1 MSNNFETQP
10 LSIVDELAFCI
21 LDNESIK
28 KHDGLDAAC
37 EHWTEVRQKFIF
49 GDPGM
54 PDEVFADFANEALRK
69 LAQLKK
75 EGLNL

>member
-1 MSNNFETQP
+1 MSNFETQP

-21 LDNESIK
+21 LDNEFIK
-28 KHDGLDAAC
+28 EDDGLEAAY
-37 EHWTEVRQKFIF
+37 EHWKDVRQKFIF

-75 EGLNL
+75 ERLNL

>member
-10 LSIVDELAFCI
+10 FSIVDELTFCI
-21 LDNESIK
+21 LNNEFIK
-28 KHDGLDAAC
+28 VLDGLEAAC

-54 PDEVFADFANEALRK
+54 PDEVFADFANEALK
-69 LAQLKK
+69 NLAQLKK

>member
-28 KHDGLDAAC
+28 KHDGLDAAY

-54 PDEVFADFANEALRK
+54 PDEVFAHMLR
-69 LAQLKK
+69 QVRRVF
-75 EGLNL
+75 

>member
-1 MSNNFETQP
+1 MSNFETQP

-21 LDNESIK
+21 LDNEFIK
-28 KHDGLDAAC
+28 EDDGLEAAY

-54 PDEVFADFANEALRK
+54 PDEVFADFTNEALRK